1 MGTALHVARLSLL
14 IGTFGLV
21 TLFTTASAFG
31 HAATGGEDVEWPFA
45 RICAV
50 SDVEWP

>member
-21 TLFTTASAFG
+21 TFFTTASA
-31 HAATGGEDVEWPFA
+31 HSATGGEDVEWPFTN
-45 RICAV
+45 ICVADD
-50 SDVEWP
+50 DVEWP

>member
-21 TLFTTASAFG
+21 TLFPTASA
-31 HAATGGEDVEWPFA
+31 HAARGGEDVEWPFA
-45 RICAV
+45 RTCAV
-50 SDVEWP
+50 NDVYWP